1 MVSPDS
7 NPNIVVLQL
16 DASLISKGNF
26 IPFCRPSSFFHR
38 TDGSGDVCGSAS
50 RVDQA
55 MDVLRTDH
63 SAVNGVEWYVQ
74 TLNDALQ
81 TQCLCYGSSCD

>member
-1 MVSPDS
+1 M
-7 NPNIVVLQL
+7 
-16 DASLISKGNF
+16 G
-26 IPFCRPSSFFHR
+26 
-38 TDGSGDVCGSAS
+38 GGDVYGSPS

-63 SAVNGVEWYVQ
+63 SAVNGVELYVQ

-81 TQCLCYGSSCD
+81 TQCAVLRGRDRKNFDFDQSLDSGKKAVHGGDAPPFFGNFVQPV